1 MTPTRKNEDIGRKTG
16 SAINPSPLL
25 ITSVSMQLFSHGHDM
40 NAQFSE
46 APNYDKKS

>member
-1 MTPTRKNEDIGRKTG
+1 MTLIRKNEDTGRKTG
-16 SAINPSPLL
+16 GAINPSPLL
-25 ITSVSMQLFSHGHDM
+25 FTSVSMQLFSHGHDM